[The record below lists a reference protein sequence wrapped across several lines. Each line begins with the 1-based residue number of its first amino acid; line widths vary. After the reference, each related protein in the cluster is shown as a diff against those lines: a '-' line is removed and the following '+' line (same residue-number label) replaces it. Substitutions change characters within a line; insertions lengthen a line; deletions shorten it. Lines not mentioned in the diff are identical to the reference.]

1 MAKGTGGGG
10 RSAKAPS
17 AAVARRL
24 VDLSACIDHLEAT
37 GDLLRVRTEVDPRHE
52 LAGVAKR
59 LEGGKPV
66 LFERVRGGDVPVLAG
81 LLWNRDIVG
90 SIFGLPKDEVPF
102 RIAAAIASWREQPD
116 RYAGRLLDRAP
127 ANEVVEP
134 GPDLSRLP
142 IPVHALEDGG
152 RYFDAAIVMA
162 RNPRTGRANI
172 SIHRMMVT
180 RKDRLTFLID
190 PGRHL
195 GEYVAVAEERGERL
209 PVTINVGVG
218 LAPWIVSSLP
228 RLGDDKH
235 EIASH
240 LVGRPI
246 DLVRARTVDVPAY
259 ACAQFVVEA
268 EILPNVR
275 EDEAPFAEV
284 TGYYGGRDRRWVM
297 QVRAITRR
305 AKPVF
310 HTVLS
315 GAEVWN
321 AVGFTAEAAIFSA
334 VRKSIPEVVAVYLP
348 HGGCGFYEAVVQ
360 VGARR
365 PGLGAEVIRETF
377 RAFRSLQRVV
387 VVDADVDLRDA
398 IDVDWA
404 ITTRFKAE
412 TGLVVMPGEEGH
424 ILNPVVKIA
433 ADCKSG
439 TVTKVGIDATVP
451 LDDDPKKFERVR
463 FKPVDL
469 SRYTIRSSRPVRARR

>member
-1 MAKGTGGGG
+1 MATRAAGGG
-10 RSAKAPS
+10 RSANKPS

-24 VDLSACIDHLEAT
+24 VDLTACIDHLEST
-37 GDLLRVRTEVDPRHE
+37 GRLLRVKSQVDPKHE

-59 LEGGKPV
+59 LEGGSPV
-66 LFERVRGGDVPVLAG
+66 LFERIRRSDHPVLAG

-90 SIFGLPKDEVPF
+90 SIFGVPKDEVPF
-102 RIAAAIASWREQPD
+102 RIAAAIASWRERPD
-116 RYAGRLLDRAP
+116 AYAGRLLDRAP
-127 ANEVVEP
+127 SNEVVEP
-134 GPDLSRLP
+134 KPDLTRLP

-152 RYFDAAIVMA
+152 RYLDAAVVMA

-180 RKDRLTFLID
+180 RKDRITFLID

-195 GEYVAVAEERGERL
+195 GEYVALAEERNERL
-209 PVTINVGVG
+209 PVTINIGVG

-235 EIASH
+235 EVASH
-240 LVGRPI
+240 LVGRRI
-246 DLVRARTVDVPAY
+246 DLVRAQTVDAPAY
-259 ACAQFVVEA
+259 ADAQFVVEA
-268 EILPNVR
+268 EILPHLR

-284 TGYYGGRDRRWVM
+284 TGYYGGRDKRWVM
-297 QVRAITRR
+297 QVKAVTRR

-334 VRKSIPEVVAVYLP
+334 VRKTIPEVAAVYLP

-360 VGARR
+360 VSARR
-365 PGLGAEVIRETF
+365 PGLAKDVIRETF

-398 IDVDWA
+398 VDVDWA
-404 ITTRFKAE
+404 ITTRLKAE
-412 TGLVVMPGEEGH
+412 TGLVVMPGQEGH

-433 ADCKSG
+433 ADGKSG
-439 TVTKVGIDATVP
+439 TVTKIGIDATVP
-451 LDDDPKKFERVR
+451 LDDDPKRFERVR

-469 SRYTIRSSRPVRARR
+469 ARYTIRSSRPARARR